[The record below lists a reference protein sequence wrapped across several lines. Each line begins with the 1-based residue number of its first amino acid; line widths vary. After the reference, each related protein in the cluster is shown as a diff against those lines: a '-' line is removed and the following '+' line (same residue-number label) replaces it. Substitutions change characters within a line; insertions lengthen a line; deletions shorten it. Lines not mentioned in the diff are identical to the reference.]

1 MKRLL
6 VAGCLLLTSMTAIK
20 AHAGFFAEPLLTY
33 QDLKADISYPT
44 TFQSDSSGE
53 IKGVGVGARIGG
65 HVLDTMFLAADL
77 RYGKPTYKDSNFSA
91 EAESANA
98 GIVLGLQMPIAGLR
112 IWGTYVG
119 DGTLDTKEDNSV
131 DFKFKQ
137 AKGHRIGLGLHVAMF
152 SVNLEYENIKYDSTE
167 IERLGPF
174 TNVSDQDGIK
184 LKQTGFV
191 ASVSFP
197 ISF

>member
-1 MKRLL
+1 MKNWL
-6 VAGCLLLTSMTAIK
+6 VSSSLLLTTIIGFHAQ
-20 AHAGFFAEPLLTY
+20 AGFFAEPMLTY
-33 QDLKADISYPT
+33 QDFEGEVTYPSPFT
-44 TFQSDSSGE
+44 NDSSVK
-53 IKGVGVGARIGG
+53 IKGAGVGVRIGG

-77 RYGKPTYKDSNFSA
+77 RYAKPTYEDSNFSA
-91 EAESANA
+91 QAEAMNA
-98 GIVLGLQMPIAGLR
+98 GVVLGVQMPIAGLR

-119 DGTLDTKEDNSV
+119 DGTLDPGEDNSV

-137 AKGHRIGLGLHVAMF
+137 AKGHRVGVGFHIAMF
-152 SVNLEYENIKYDSTE
+152 SINLEYENLKYDGTE

-174 TNVSDQDGIK
+174 TNISDQDSIE
-184 LKQTGFV
+184 LKHTGYV